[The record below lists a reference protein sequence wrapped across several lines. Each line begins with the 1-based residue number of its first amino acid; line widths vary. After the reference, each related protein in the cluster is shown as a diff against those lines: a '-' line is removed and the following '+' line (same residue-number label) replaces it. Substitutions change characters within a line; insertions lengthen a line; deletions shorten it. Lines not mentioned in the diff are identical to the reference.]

1 MTTPAAP
8 HGAARGRAE
17 RRIAVAI
24 HDVEPAT
31 FERCALIR
39 DWLADHGIDRATL
52 LVIPAPDLHPFFQR
66 RPDLAAWLLD
76 CRDRGDAIA
85 QHGFQHRRAGAGG
98 RLRRVDPAAEFAGL
112 DADAT
117 HASIAAGRRML
128 TLAGVEP
135 RGFVAPAYAYTPALR
150 HELATGFDWWATLL
164 RLVGRERAAVAPAL
178 SLRRSRLSPLK
189 LRAGAFAAGRLLR
202 LDLHPADFD
211 RPRHVLALE
220 SVLSGAGRRT
230 AVTYDDLC

>member
-1 MTTPAAP
+1 MTAAP
-8 HGAARGRAE
+8 YGAARAGRE
-17 RRIAVAI
+17 RHIAVAI

-39 DWLADHGIDRATL
+39 DWLDDHGIDRATL

-85 QHGFQHRRAGAGG
+85 QHGFQHRRSGPAGP
-98 RLRRVDPAAEFAGL
+98 LRRRGPEAEFARM
-112 DADAT
+112 DAAAT
-117 HASIAAGRRML
+117 HASIEAGRRML

-150 HELATGFDWWATLL
+150 RELADGFDWWATLL
-164 RLVGRERAAVAPAL
+164 RLVGRDRASLAPAL
-178 SLRRSRLSPLK
+178 SLRRSPLGV
-189 LRAGAFAAGRLLR
+189 RAGALAAGRLLR

-220 SVLSGAGRRT
+220 SVLAGAGRRT
-230 AVTYDDLC
+230 PVTYDDVCQS

>member
-1 MTTPAAP
+1 MTAAP
-8 HGAARGRAE
+8 HGAARCGRE

-85 QHGFQHRRAGAGG
+85 QHGFQHRRPGPAGL
-98 RLRRVDPAAEFAGL
+98 LRRGGAEAEFARM

-117 HASIAAGRRML
+117 RACIDAGRRML
-128 TLAGVEP
+128 TLAGVAP

-150 HELATGFDWWATLL
+150 RELAAGFDWWATLL
-164 RLVGRERAAVAPAL
+164 RLVGRERASMAPAL
-178 SLRRSRLSPLK
+178 SLRRSALGV
-189 LRAGAFAAGRLLR
+189 RAGALASGRLLR

-220 SVLSGAGRRT
+220 SVLSASRRT
-230 AVTYDDLC
+230 PVTYDDLC

>member
-1 MTTPAAP
+1 MTAAP
-8 HGAARGRAE
+8 YGAARNGRE
-17 RRIAVAI
+17 RQIAVAI

-39 DWLADHGIDRATL
+39 DWLDDHGIDRATL

-85 QHGFQHRRAGAGG
+85 QHGFQHR
-98 RLRRVDPAAEFAGL
+98 PAAEFARM
-112 DADAT
+112 DADDT
-117 HASIAAGRRML
+117 HASIDAGRRVL
-128 TLAGVEP
+128 ALAGVTP

-150 HELATGFDWWATLL
+150 RELALRFDWWATLL
-164 RLVGRERAAVAPAL
+164 RLVGRDRAALAPAL
-178 SLRRSRLSPLK
+178 SLSRSSLRV
-189 LRAGAFAAGRLLR
+189 RAGALASGRLLR

-220 SVLSGAGRRT
+220 SVLTGARKRT
-230 AVTYDDLC
+230 PVTYDDLC